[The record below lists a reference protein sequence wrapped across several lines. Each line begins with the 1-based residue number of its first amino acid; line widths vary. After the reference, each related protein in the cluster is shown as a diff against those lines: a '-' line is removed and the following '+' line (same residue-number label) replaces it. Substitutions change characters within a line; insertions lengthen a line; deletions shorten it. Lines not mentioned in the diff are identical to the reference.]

1 MPARWQDY
9 AMENPKEVLR
19 KKLQSLR
26 PHSSVGLTQQL
37 SQLIEKLQ
45 PTTIAS
51 YQPLAAEPDVTEFND
66 WAEKKFLVVFPK
78 VVADNLEFARG
89 PVQPGRFGIAEP
101 IGQAVESIDLV
112 LVPALA
118 IDGQGNRLGKGKGFY
133 DRFLAN
139 YEGPCYAVVFDEEV
153 LDNLPTEGHD
163 RKVNGVI
170 TPNRTIVFD

>member
-1 MPARWQDY
+1 
-9 AMENPKEVLR
+9 MENPKEVLR

-26 PHSSVGLTQQL
+26 PHSSLGLTQQL
-37 SQLIEKLQ
+37 SQLVERLQ
-45 PTTIAS
+45 PTAIAS
-51 YQPLAAEPDVTEFND
+51 YQPLPNEPDVREFNN
-66 WAEKKFLVVFPK
+66 WAANKFQMVFPK
-78 VVADNLEFARG
+78 VVADNMEFAMG
-89 PVQPGRFGIAEP
+89 PVQPGQFGIAEP

>member
-9 AMENPKEVLR
+9 AMENPKDVLR

-26 PHSSVGLTQQL
+26 PHSSLGLTQQL

-45 PTTIAS
+45 PATIAS
-51 YQPLAAEPDVTEFND
+51 YQPLPAEPDVTEFNE
-66 WAEKKFLVVFPK
+66 WIANKCQVVFPK
-78 VVADNLEFARG
+78 VVADNLQFARG
-89 PVQPGRFGIAEP
+89 PVQPGQFGIAEP
-101 IGQAVESIDLV
+101 IGQRADSIDLV

-139 YEGPCYAVVFDEEV
+139 YEGTCYAIVFDEEV
-153 LDNLPTEGHD
+153 LPSIPTESHD
-163 RKVNGVI
+163 RRVNGVI
-170 TPNRTIVFD
+170 TPKRTIVFD